1 MLIIFGGLPGSGKTT
16 IARALAQRLSATYVR
31 VDTIEQ
37 AIRASGVADDVG
49 PAGYIVAYGVAG
61 DNLAL
66 GRTVIADS
74 VNALQITRD
83 AWLAVARTAGVR
95 AVEVEVLCSDKTEH
109 RRRVE
114 TRATDVEGLVK
125 PTWREISERAYD
137 DWQGRQVVVDTASKT
152 VDAAID
158 ELLVRLNV
166 DPVIDDSSTSQN

>member
-37 AIRASGVADDVG
+37 AIRASGVANDAG
-49 PAGYIVAYGVAG
+49 PAGYVVAYGVAG

-74 VNALQITRD
+74 VNALEITRD

-95 AVEVEVLCSDKTEH
+95 AVEVEVVCSDKTEH

-125 PTWREISERAYD
+125 PTWRETVERAYS
-137 DWQGRQVVVDTASKT
+137 DWLGDPVVIDTALKT
-152 VDAAID
+152 VDAAVD
-158 ELLVRLNV
+158 AVLVRLNV
-166 DPVIDDSSTSQN
+166 DPVVGNASAS